1 MLWHPGC
8 VDPATRTNLLI
19 FGTGLLVLAAIWLVI
34 LGFAGGGVLQ
44 VVAGVAC
51 AAGAVA
57 VFRVYLRGRG
67 N

>member
-1 MLWHPGC
+1 M
-8 VDPATRTNLLI
+8 DPATRTNLLI

-34 LGFAGGGVLQ
+34 LGLSGGGVLQ
-44 VVAGVAC
+44 VIAGVAC
-51 AAGAVA
+51 GVGAVT